1 MRIALD
7 AMGTDRHP
15 AVEVEGAVQALADL
29 DDDFDVLLVG
39 DSARIRGEL
48 ARWPDAPRDRIEVVH
63 ASDTVRPGDAAATAV
78 RRKPDSSI
86 VVGLTLQ
93 KEGKADAFVSAGST
107 GAVMAASLFLLRAL
121 PGVDRPA
128 VATVLPTSV
137 QPSLLIDSGANVDC
151 RPVHLMQFARLG
163 AIYVEDVWRLPRPR
177 VGLLNIGEEPGK
189 GDELTVEAYG
199 MLRASGLNFIGNV
212 EGRDIIK
219 GVCDVLVTD
228 GFAGN
233 VLLKFYE
240 SVTSFMHA
248 ILREELEATSASLD
262 LDHVFRVFDYTEYGG
277 APLLGVNGISI
288 VCHGGSPPRA
298 IRNAIRVARQ
308 AVTTKMLGHI
318 RREVGAAADDV
329 GEEAWAGR
337 DAAWSQGKADSEGL

>member
-15 AVEVEGAVQALADL
+15 TVEVEGAVQALRDL

-39 DSARIRGEL
+39 DAARIRAEL
-48 ARWPDAPRDRIEVVH
+48 GRWPDVPDGRIEVVH
-63 ASDTVRPGDAAATAV
+63 ATETVHPDEGAATVV

-93 KEGKADAFVSAGST
+93 REGKADAFVSAGST

-128 VATVLPTSV
+128 VATALPTSV

-151 RPVHLMQFARLG
+151 RPAHLLQFARLG
-163 AIYVEDVWRLPRPR
+163 AIYVEDVWRRPRPR
-177 VGLLNIGEEPGK
+177 VGLLNIGEEPVK
-189 GDELTVEAYG
+189 GNELTVEAFG
-199 MLRASGLNFIGNV
+199 LLQASGLNFIGNV

-219 GVCDVLVTD
+219 ANCDVLVTD
-228 GFAGN
+228 GFVGN

-240 SVTSFMHA
+240 SVTGFMHA
-248 ILREELEATSASLD
+248 ILRAELEQAPASLD
-262 LDHVFRVFDYTEYGG
+262 LDRVFRVFDYTEYGG

-318 RREVGAAADDV
+318 RREVAAADDDV
-329 GEEAWAGR
+329 GEEALAGR
-337 DAAWSQGKADSEGL
+337 DAGWSPDKTSPEDL